1 VVVVPAE
8 TEQLAGVARPA
19 GPRLLLIGPQTLLL
33 AVLSGLLTAPPL
45 GAEVHVSSGTDA
57 IDEWLTPPSID
68 LVLCDRRAM
77 PVPALDLAKR
87 LSELP
92 DAIPMILLGDPEDEG
107 LLLAALTSTVAGV
120 FTKDASLDEFLVGVT
135 TVLAGHRVVGNRI
148 MAALVAR
155 AVEGQG
161 GAVRGPISKL
171 SPTELDIL
179 TMVGSAQSIATIAQV
194 RGISHKTVRN
204 HLTNICRKLQL
215 RGRSEAMLWAA
226 RMGLSGS
233 AVNEA

>member
-1 VVVVPAE
+1 MVVVPAE
-8 TEQLAGVARPA
+8 TDQLAGAARPSS
-19 GPRLLLIGPQTLLL
+19 PRLLLIGSQTLLL

-45 GAEVHVSSGTDA
+45 GAEVHISSGTDA
-57 IDEWLTPPSID
+57 IDEWLTPGSID
-68 LVLCDRRAM
+68 LVLCDRRAI
-77 PVPALDLAKR
+77 PVPALEVAKR

-92 DAIPMILLGDPEDEG
+92 DSIPMILLGDPEDEA

-120 FTKDASLDEFLVGVT
+120 FTKDASLDEFLVGVQ
-135 TVLAGHRVVGNRI
+135 TVLAGHRAIGNRI

-155 AVEGQG
+155 AVDGQS
-161 GAVRGPISKL
+161 ASARGTISKL

-179 TMVGSAQSIATIAQV
+179 TMVGRAQSIATIAEA

-226 RMGLSGS
+226 RMGLSGP
-233 AVNEA
+233 AVTEV